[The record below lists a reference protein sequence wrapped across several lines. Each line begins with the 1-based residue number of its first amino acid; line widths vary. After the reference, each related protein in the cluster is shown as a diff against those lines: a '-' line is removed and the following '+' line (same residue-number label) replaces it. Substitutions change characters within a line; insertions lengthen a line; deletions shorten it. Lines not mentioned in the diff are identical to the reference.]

1 MNNSHL
7 SKVQRGDPLI
17 IPAAA
22 YNAFI
27 DAAVA
32 HRRGRL
38 GVGRLTSRD
47 AGQSVVVPIKN
58 NSGADRD
65 RYDVLG
71 IDGPLFDPATY
82 PDSYKQQ
89 VALKG
94 IAPVAPAHEGS
105 FAILLEPVAAGGI
118 GQAAIAGLT
127 IVKVNVPDAAAEAFD
142 FAEISNGQTGYL
154 VKSATGTARVVTIES
169 GTGTKWAVVSFG
181 SAGPSKLLSA
191 NHTDTNAAAPAV
203 AKGSIIVGSGDDP
216 SVWTVLAVGDDGK
229 VLTVVDGAAAWQTPG
244 AGSELYATSIRVK
257 IPANTAAGEQDIHTD
272 DWRNYQI
279 THQAWYSMNVPPY
292 AGYGQWTYGLYHEN
306 DEQFGGAKTV
316 NGIRVTPT
324 PTYYVDPTIDVFE
337 GGDVGFYIDKDNGHL
352 KVKWTLDTAY
362 DRMLRLDISRS
373 YGYPDVTVS

>member
-1 MNNSHL
+1 MNSSHL
-7 SKVQRGDPLI
+7 SKVQRGDPLR

-22 YNAFI
+22 YNAFV
-27 DAAVA
+27 DAAIA
-32 HRRGRL
+32 HRRGRF
-38 GVGRLTSRD
+38 GVARTTGRH

-58 NSGADRD
+58 NSGANRS

-94 IAPVAPAHEGS
+94 IAPVAGTHEGS
-105 FAILLEPVAAGGI
+105 FAILLEPVTDGSI

-127 IVKVNVPDAAAEAFD
+127 IVRVNVPDEDAEAFD
-142 FAEISNGQTGYL
+142 FAEIADATMGYL
-154 VKSATGTARVVTIES
+154 AKSDTGTARVVTIES

-181 SAGPSKLLSA
+181 SVGPSKLLSA
-191 NHTDTNAAAPAV
+191 NHTDTDAAAAAV

-216 SVWTVLAVGDDGK
+216 SVWTILGIDDNGK
-229 VLTVVDGAAAWQTPG
+229 VLTVVDGAAAWASPSAG
-244 AGSELYATSIRVK
+244 AELYATSIRVK

-272 DWRNYQI
+272 DWRNYQLS
-279 THQAWYSMNVPPY
+279 HQAWYNANTPGY
-292 AGYGQWTYGLYHEN
+292 AGGGQWTYGLYHEN

-316 NGIRVTPT
+316 NGIRKTPT
-324 PTYYVDPTIDVFE
+324 PTYLIDGTIDVFE
-337 GGDVGFYIDKDNGHL
+337 GGDVGFYVDKDNGHL
-352 KVKWTLDTAY
+352 KVKWTLHTTY
-362 DRMLRLDISRS
+362 DRLLRLDISRS

>member
-1 MNNSHL
+1 MNGTQL
-7 SKVQRGDPLI
+7 AKVQRGDPLI
-17 IPAAA
+17 IKASTF
-22 YNAFI
+22 NAFI
-27 DAAVA
+27 DAAIA

-38 GVGRLTSRD
+38 GAGRTTGRH
-47 AGQSVVVPIKN
+47 AGQNVVVPIKN
-58 NSGADRD
+58 NSGADRS

-94 IAPVAPAHEGS
+94 IAPALGTHEGS
-105 FAILLEPVAAGGI
+105 FAILLEPVADGGI

-127 IVKVNVPDAAAEAFD
+127 IVKVNVPDSAAEAFD
-142 FAEISNGQTGYL
+142 FAEIGDSQTGYL
-154 VKSATGTARVVTIES
+154 VKSATGTARVVTIEP
-169 GTGTKWAVVSFG
+169 GMGTKWAVVGFG

-216 SVWTVLAVGDDGK
+216 SVWTVLAIDDNGK
-229 VLTVVDGAAAWQTPG
+229 VLTVVDGTAAWQTPG
-244 AGSELYATSIRVK
+244 AGAELYATSIRVK

-272 DWRNYQI
+272 DWRNYQLS
-279 THQAWYSMNVPPY
+279 HQAWYNANTPGY
-292 AGYGQWTYGLYHEN
+292 AGGGQWTYGLYHEN

-316 NGIRVTPT
+316 NGIRKTPT
-324 PTYYVDPTIDVFE
+324 PTYSIDGTIDVFE
-337 GGDVGFYIDKDNGHL
+337 GGDCGFYVDKDNGHL
-352 KVKWTLDTAY
+352 KVKWTLHATY